1 MERSVII
8 GLIIVLILLAS
19 GVLIKNYS
27 ENVVGGTESDQ
38 LVLDN
43 LKTCCTYL
51 ENGEGKTC
59 SVLEKYDCSLCSAK
73 CS

>member
-43 LKTCCTYL
+43 LKTCCTYF
-51 ENGEGKTC
+51 GEWRRKDLFC
-59 SVLEKYDCSLCSAK
+59 IRKV
-73 CS
+73 